1 MEAFAIERNDAG
13 GFLPAVLERV
23 QAERG
28 DGSRVRVSEYAEDA
42 ALFTQPVAVKVE
54 PGIASSFGHLTSS

>member
-1 MEAFAIERNDAG
+1 LA
-13 GFLPAVLERV
+13 AVLERV

-54 PGIASSFGHLTSS
+54 PGIASSFGHLISL